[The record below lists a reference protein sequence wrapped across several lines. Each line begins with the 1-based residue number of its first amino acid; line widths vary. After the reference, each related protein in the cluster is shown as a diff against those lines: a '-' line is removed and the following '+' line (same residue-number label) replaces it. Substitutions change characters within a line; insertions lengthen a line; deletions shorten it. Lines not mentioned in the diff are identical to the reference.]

1 MHAAHPLPTVNVKD
15 QVSAAEW
22 QTRVDLAACYRLI
35 ALQGWDDLI
44 FTHIS
49 AKVPGTE
56 DFLINPYGMMFHEIT
71 ASSLVKVDA
80 SGKKLMDSPYDINPA
95 GYTIHSAIH
104 DVRHDVECVLHTHT
118 AAGIAVS
125 AQKQGLLPISQQSLF
140 VLSSLAY
147 HGYEGVAL
155 NHDEKARLQ
164 ADLGEANFMILPN
177 HGLLTCSGTIADTF
191 LMMFT
196 LQRACEIQVLAQG
209 GGAELILIPQQILDG
224 ARAMAAAV
232 TKSKQGM
239 GGALAWPALLRK
251 LDLQNPGYR
260 D

>member
-1 MHAAHPLPTVNVKD
+1 MHAVTPQPAASLRD

-35 ALQGWDDLI
+35 ALHGWDDLI

-71 ASSLVKVDA
+71 ASSLVKIDLA
-80 SGKKLMDSPYDINPA
+80 GNKLMDSAYDINPA

-104 DVRHDVECVLHTHT
+104 EVRHDVACVLHTHT
-118 AAGIAVS
+118 PAGIAVS
-125 AQKQGLLPISQQSLF
+125 AQTQGLLPISQQSLF
-140 VLSSLAY
+140 VLSGLAY
-147 HGYEGVAL
+147 HAYEGVAL
-155 NHDEKARLQ
+155 NHEEKARLQ
-164 ADLGEANFMILPN
+164 ADLGENGFMILPN
-177 HGLLTCSGTIADTF
+177 HGLLTCAATIADTF

-209 GGAELILIPQQILDG
+209 GGAELIMIPSQILAG
-224 ARAMAAAV
+224 AKAMAAGV
-232 TKSKQGM
+232 TRNKQGL
-239 GGALAWPALLRK
+239 GGQLAWPALLRT
-251 LDLQNPGYR
+251 LDQRNPGYAV
-260 D
+260 